1 MYDQQGY
8 TKVSPEAPE
17 SDAWFPHVFQRSPL
31 EMTPPGNVYASN
43 RQCFAC
49 TACTSL
55 CDFIVLVICLGACVL
70 SFFYCVPC
78 LFVVIAI
85 CFAFCCCAPYLN
97 IPLWFSLLLL
107 LLTGFSWFPDKRLN
121 ISWAGGLT

>member
-8 TKVSPEAPE
+8 TKVPPEAPE
-17 SDAWFPHVFQRSPL
+17 SDACFDQVFQISD
-31 EMTPPGNVYASN
+31 AST
-43 RQCFAC
+43 RQCFVC
-49 TACTSL
+49 TAGTSL
-55 CDFIVLVICLGACVL
+55 FNFIVLVICLAACVF
-70 SFFYCVPC
+70 SFLYCIPC
-78 LFVVIAI
+78 LFVVIAF
-85 CFAFCCCAPYLN
+85 CFTFCCCAPYLN